1 MLGCRYY
8 PWPFVEY
15 AQSVLTSIFFGS
27 NFFFYFSTTEYGSE
41 SALLKPFLHTWS
53 LGVEEQFYLAFPVV
67 SLVVYKF
74 FKDHFFCN
82 INMSH
87 ITYQISCFNESITE
101 YSEERNEF
109 YQLEAYKSSTTLIVS
124 TRYSQDSRC
133 GAPYKN
139 LMSTN
144 DLDGLRFLID
154 RARRDGKK
162 VVVMGNTAEFSPIEG
177 SGPPTM
183 FFSVTGALITLQ
195 TLLRLRSLKMK
206 LIVYCLSSCRV
217 T

>member
-1 MLGCRYY
+1 
-8 PWPFVEY
+8 V
-15 AQSVLTSIFFGS
+15 
-27 NFFFYFSTTEYGSE
+27 
-41 SALLKPFLHTWS
+41 
-53 LGVEEQFYLAFPVV
+53 
-67 SLVVYKF
+67 
-74 FKDHFFCN
+74 
-82 INMSH
+82 
-87 ITYQISCFNESITE
+87 